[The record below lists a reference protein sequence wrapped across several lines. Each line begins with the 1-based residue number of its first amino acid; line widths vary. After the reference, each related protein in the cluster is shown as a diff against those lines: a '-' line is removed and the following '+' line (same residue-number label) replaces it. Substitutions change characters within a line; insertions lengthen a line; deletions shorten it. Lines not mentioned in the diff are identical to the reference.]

1 MRVAINSNFERTT
14 WFSETSETGN
24 IGKSIGDNIMA
35 VNVNTNVS
43 AMTAQRFLNNATQAQ
58 NTSMERLSSGFK
70 INSAK
75 DDAAGLQ
82 ISNRLNVQSRGLD
95 VAVRNANDGISIAQ
109 TAEGAMKETT
119 GILQRMRDLS
129 LQSANGANSKDDR
142 VAIQEEVTSLNDELN
157 RIAETTSFGGNKLLN
172 GTYETKSFQ
181 IGADNGEAVMLS
193 LKDMR
198 SDNAQMGGNSYVAE
212 NGKDKNW
219 GVQEGSNDLSITLN
233 DKKTGE
239 QTINI
244 SAKAGDDIE
253 ELATYINGQTDK
265 VTASVD
271 EDGRLQIF
279 TDNNTISGPASF
291 GGSLASELGIGEAKQ
306 ETVSDIDVTSVGGSQ
321 QSVAIL
327 DSALKY
333 VDSHRAE
340 LGAFQNRF
348 GHAISNL
355 DNINENVNA
364 SASRIKDT
372 DFAKET
378 TAMTKSQILSQ
389 ASSSILAQA
398 KQAPN
403 AALSLLG

>member
-1 MRVAINSNFERTT
+1 
-14 WFSETSETGN
+14 
-24 IGKSIGDNIMA
+24 MA

-43 AMTAQRFLNNATQAQ
+43 AMTAQRYLNNAT
-58 NTSMERLSSGFK
+58 NDLNNSMERLSSGTK

-109 TAEGAMKETT
+109 TAEGAMNESTN
-119 GILQRMRDLS
+119 ILQRMRDLS
-129 LQSANGANSKDDR
+129 LQSSNGSNSDSER
-142 VAIQEEVTSLNDELN
+142 IAIQEEVTSLNDELN
-157 RIAETTSFGGNKLLN
+157 RIAETTSFGGSKLIN
-172 GTYETKSFQ
+172 GTFTSKSMQ
-181 IGADNGEAVMLS
+181 IGADNGEAVMLT
-193 LKDMR
+193 LNDMR
-198 SDNAQMGGNSYVAE
+198 SDNAGMGGKSYKADAA
-212 NGKDKNW
+212 NAKDKDW
-219 GVQEGSNDLSITLN
+219 GVAADKNVLTMTLTPKNGVEETVTIT
-233 DKKTGE
+233 
-239 QTINI
+239 
-244 SAKAGDDIE
+244 AKAGDDIE

-265 VTASVD
+265 VKASVD
-271 EDGRLQIF
+271 EDGRLQVF
-279 TDNNTISGPASF
+279 AGNNKVESEIAFAGTMA
-291 GGSLASELGIGEAKQ
+291 AELGMPAAGTD
-306 ETVSDIDVTSVGGSQ
+306 ETVATMDVTTVGGSQ
-321 QSVAIL
+321 QSVAVI
-327 DSALKY
+327 DAALQY

-348 GHAISNL
+348 DHAISNL

-364 SASRIKDT
+364 SKSRIKDT

-378 TAMTKSQILSQ
+378 TALTKSQILSQ

>member
-1 MRVAINSNFERTT
+1 
-14 WFSETSETGN
+14 
-24 IGKSIGDNIMA
+24 MA

-43 AMTAQRFLNNATQAQ
+43 AMTAQRYLNNANSAQ
-58 NTSMERLSSGFK
+58 QTSMERLSSGFK

-95 VAVRNANDGISIAQ
+95 VAVRNANDGISVAQ
-109 TAEGAMKETT
+109 TAEGAMNETT
-119 GILQRMRDLS
+119 NILQRMRDLS
-129 LQSANGANSKDDR
+129 LQSANGSNSKADR
-142 VAIQEEVTSLNDELN
+142 VAIQEEVTALNDELN

-172 GTYETKSFQ
+172 GTYGTKSFQ
-181 IGADNGEAVMLS
+181 IGADNGEAVILE

-198 SDNAQMGGNSYVAE
+198 SDNKMMGGVSYQAE
-212 NGKDKNW
+212 NSKGKDWNVSADKSDLKISLTDSF
-219 GVQEGSNDLSITLN
+219 GQEQEIS
-233 DKKTGE
+233 
-239 QTINI
+239 I

-253 ELATYINGQTDK
+253 ELATYINGQTDLVKASVNEDGKLQVFAGNNKVDSELSFSGGLSGELGLDEGNK
-265 VTASVD
+265 VTVD
-271 EDGRLQIF
+271 
-279 TDNNTISGPASF
+279 S
-291 GGSLASELGIGEAKQ
+291 
-306 ETVSDIDVTSVGGSQ
+306 IDVTSVGGAQ
-321 QSVAIL
+321 ESVAIH
-327 DSALKY
+327 DAALKY

-348 GHAISNL
+348 SHAINNL

-364 SASRIKDT
+364 SKSRIKDT

-378 TAMTKSQILSQ
+378 TEMTKSQILSQ

-403 AALSLLG
+403 SALSLLG